1 MDRRNPALE
10 LFPGIVQSDIVT
22 DDASPSPPTP
32 PDRVALQK
40 AARDVVFDAMKEWE
54 AASHRRG
61 FDEGWKACNDHWL
74 KLLNEATQKTQA
86 GALTTTTEAAQVA
99 ALDFENDVRG
109 GHAKAS
115 DAVMSIIRDRPG
127 LRGIEIVKAAADV
140 GQAIHERT
148 VRTALHRMKRDG
160 LIKNLEGRWFATG
173 RDPDGPNS
181 GDGGE
186 NDD

>member
-1 MDRRNPALE
+1 M
-10 LFPGIVQSDIVT
+10 S

-40 AARDVVFDAMKEWE
+40 AARDAVIEAMREWE

-61 FDEGWKACNDHWL
+61 FGEGWAACNDHWL

-86 GALTTTTEAAQVA
+86 GALTITNEAVHVA
-99 ALDFENDVRG
+99 ALGFGTEVRAG
-109 GHAKAS
+109 YVKAS
-115 DAVMSIIRDRPG
+115 DAVMNIVRGRPG
-127 LRGIEIVKAAADV
+127 LRGIEIVKAAAEV

-148 VRTALHRMKRDG
+148 VRTALHRMKRGG
-160 LIKNLEGRWFATG
+160 LIKILEGRWFAAD
-173 RDPDGPNS
+173 RDPDGLIA

-186 NDD
+186 NDG